1 MDARKQRRL
10 LRRVKLAAIA
20 AATVYTSIGIRTL
33 RKAKRFIYREWI
45 WITLGIILTRFAVE
59 YAYQE
64 RGYMAYG
71 GEWLVLP
78 VLLLTVN
85 MARNIA
91 GTVMMIV
98 GGEEDADARRIEA
111 DHRRVRQNRRR
122 SDGRRSR

>member
-1 MDARKQRRL
+1 MQK
-10 LRRVKLAAIA
+10 V
-20 AATVYTSIGIRTL
+20 
-33 RKAKRFIYREWI
+33 KRFIYREWI

-59 YAYQE
+59 YAFQE
-64 RGYMAYG
+64 RGYLAYG

-78 VLLLTVN
+78 VLLMTVN

-91 GTVMMIV
+91 GTVIMIV

-111 DHRRVRQNRRR
+111 DYRRVQQNRRR

>member
-10 LRRVKLAAIA
+10 LRRVK
-20 AATVYTSIGIRTL
+20 
-33 RKAKRFIYREWI
+33 RFMHREWI

-78 VLLLTVN
+78 VLLMTVN

-91 GTVMMIV
+91 GTLIV
-98 GGEEDADARRIEA
+98 IFGGEEKKL
-111 DHRRVRQNRRR
+111 
-122 SDGRRSR
+122 

>member
-1 MDARKQRRL
+1 M
-10 LRRVKLAAIA
+10 
-20 AATVYTSIGIRTL
+20 
-33 RKAKRFIYREWI
+33 YREWI
-45 WITLGIILTRFAVE
+45 WITLGIITRFATE

-85 MARNIA
+85 TARNIA
-91 GTVMMIV
+91 GTVIMIY

-111 DHRRVRQNRRR
+111 DHRSLPENRRR
-122 SDGRRSR
+122 SDRWRSR